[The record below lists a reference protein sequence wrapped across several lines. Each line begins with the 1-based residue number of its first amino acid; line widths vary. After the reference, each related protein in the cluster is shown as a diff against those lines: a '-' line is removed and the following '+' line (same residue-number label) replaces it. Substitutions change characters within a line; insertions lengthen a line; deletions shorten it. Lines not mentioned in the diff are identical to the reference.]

1 MRKARLSRWFLAAAV
16 LVELCAG
23 DPRVALGDQPTSEN
37 VVRARELFTAA
48 TEQRD
53 AGDAKGAL
61 SKFEAAH
68 MLVQNPITAVEL
80 GRTYLLVNMLV
91 EARATFDSVARM
103 PVQPDETTR
112 SKQARV
118 DAAQLAADV
127 EARIPTVTV
136 KIREATPSVT
146 IALDRAAVPVVV
158 GAGPFALNP
167 GTHKLVA
174 TTSIGSRAET
184 NVAVTPGESR
194 EVELSVATVSN
205 ARAPTKETTAHVASR
220 QAPSP
225 LQSTP
230 SQSTPSQSTPSQSTP
245 APVVVSSGGVAPLAY
260 AGFGVGAAGFVVGGV
275 AGALAIQ
282 KVSGLQTSCQS
293 TACIPAV
300 NDQLQSART
309 LGYVATV
316 ALVAAGAGVAAGI
329 AGLLMGDTTSRATTG
344 APAPVG
350 AWAGLGIGG
359 IQGSF

>member
-1 MRKARLSRWFLAAAV
+1 
-16 LVELCAG
+16 
-23 DPRVALGDQPTSEN
+23 
-37 VVRARELFTAA
+37 
-48 TEQRD
+48 
-53 AGDAKGAL
+53 
-61 SKFEAAH
+61 

-230 SQSTPSQSTPSQSTP
+230 SQSTP

-275 AGALAIQ
+275 VGALAIQ

-329 AGLLMGDTTSRATTG
+329 AGLLMGDTTSRTTTG